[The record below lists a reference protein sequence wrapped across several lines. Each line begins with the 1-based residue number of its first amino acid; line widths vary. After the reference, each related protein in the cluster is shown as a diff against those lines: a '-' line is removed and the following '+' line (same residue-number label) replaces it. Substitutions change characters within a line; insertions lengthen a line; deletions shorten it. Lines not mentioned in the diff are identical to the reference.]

1 MLSRE
6 LPTANLS
13 TTLLSVAVVL
23 GTHRDVERE
32 GCRSRYHRGRAN
44 FHRMT
49 KNFPRIR
56 VLGAGLAGPEAA
68 LQAARRGCCVDL
80 YEMRPARSTEAHQTA
95 DFAELVCSN
104 SLKSESEY
112 TAPWLLKQEMRRAGS
127 VLLQAADASAV
138 PAGHA
143 LAVDRVE
150 FSRLVAEAI
159 AAEPR
164 ITVRREEVTALDPA
178 DGWTVIASGPLTSP
192 ALSAAIAALTGSEH
206 LAFYDSISPIVDA
219 ESIDMDRV
227 YMAARWD
234 KGTADYINCPMTA
247 EEYDR
252 FYDALV
258 TAESVQEKEWEKL
271 TYFEGCLPIEELARR
286 GRDTPR
292 FGPMKPVGLRDPR
305 TGKTPWAVVQLRC
318 ENLRADSYNLVGFQN
333 HLKFSEQARVLRLI
347 PGLEN
352 AKFLRYGQIHRNTYI
367 NAPTLLTET
376 LQLRDHLRILFAG
389 QISGVEGY
397 TESIATGMLAGL
409 YAAELAHGQ
418 QPEPVPRA
426 TGLGSL
432 VHYITH
438 ADPTRFQPANITFD
452 LLEPLGEDVRRKVRD
467 KRERHKMQCE
477 RSLAQFDVWWDRF
490 RGASHAS
497 CGVGQPAVLGLFI
510 LAMLL
515 SIATPRS
522 FAWGRDGHKI
532 INRVAMDSLPANTPA
547 FLRTPKA
554 LDEIGYLG
562 PEPDRWR
569 SAAEPEL
576 SSSASPEHFIDLEL
590 ADLVA
595 PDGLPTERYDF
606 LDDLNA
612 ANRLHPDLADRLTPQ
627 NVGML
632 PWQAEEDFERL
643 TVDMADYRQL
653 QRARADTYGA
663 EQAVL
668 YDIGCLGHY
677 VGDGSQPLHTTVNYN
692 GWVENEN
699 PERFSRQHG
708 IHSRFETEFVHN
720 NLQARDV
727 APLIPMA
734 RTLNA
739 PFQDF
744 LSYLRASHAQVIQVY
759 RFDKQSAF
767 DGHGTLA
774 SRTFTAE
781 RLAAGATMLRDMIY
795 TAWLDSGELR
805 TAPDG
810 P

>member
-1 MLSRE
+1 
-6 LPTANLS
+6 
-13 TTLLSVAVVL
+13 
-23 GTHRDVERE
+23 
-32 GCRSRYHRGRAN
+32 
-44 FHRMT
+44 MT
-49 KNFPRIR
+49 KNLPRIR

-80 YEMRPARSTEAHQTA
+80 YEMRPVRSTEAHQTA

-104 SLKSESEY
+104 SLKSESEH

-127 VLLQAADASAV
+127 VLLQAADAAAV

-159 AAEPR
+159 AAEPGV
-164 ITVRREEVTALDPA
+164 TVHREEVTSLDPA

-192 ALSAAIAALTGSEH
+192 ALSGAIAQLTGSEH

-219 ESIDMDRV
+219 ESIDMNRV

-234 KGTADYINCPMTA
+234 KGTADYINCPMTG

-367 NAPTLLTET
+367 NAPRLLTET
-376 LQLRDHLRILFAG
+376 LQLRDHPQILFAG

-409 YAAELAHGQ
+409 YAAALVRGQ
-418 QPEPVPRA
+418 QPEPIPRA

-438 ADPTRFQPANITFD
+438 ADPARFQPANITFD
-452 LLEPLGEDVRRKVRD
+452 LLEPLEEELRRKIRD
-467 KRERHKMQCE
+467 KRERHKLQCE
-477 RSLAQFDVWWDRF
+477 RSLAQFDAWWQRYCS
-490 RGASHAS
+490 RSLAASGS
-497 CGVGQPAVLGLFI
+497 GLPSVLGIFV
-510 LAMLL
+510 LAMFLCL
-515 SIATPRS
+515 AAPHS
-522 FAWGRDGHKI
+522 FGWGRDGHKI
-532 INRVAMDSLPANTPA
+532 INRVAMETLPANIPA
-547 FLRTPKA
+547 FLRTPQA
-554 LDEIGYLG
+554 LDEIEYLG

-569 SAAEPEL
+569 SSAEPEL
-576 SSSASPEHFIDLEL
+576 SVAGAPEHFLDLEL
-590 ADLVA
+590 ADLAA
-595 PDGLPTERYDF
+595 PNGLPTERYDF
-606 LDDLNA
+606 LDDLNEA
-612 ANRLHPDLADRLTPQ
+612 DRLHPDLAERLTPQ
-627 NVGML
+627 KVGLL
-632 PWQAEEDFERL
+632 PWHAEEDFERL
-643 TVDMADYRQL
+643 TVDMGDYRRL
-653 QRARADTYGA
+653 QEARAETYGA
-663 EQAVL
+663 EQAIL
-668 YDIGCLGHY
+668 YDIGCLGHF
-677 VGDGSQPLHTTVNYN
+677 VGDGSQPLHTTINYN
-692 GWVENEN
+692 GWVTIDN
-699 PERFSRQHG
+699 PEAFTRHHG
-708 IHSRFETEFVHN
+708 IHSQFETDFVSA
-720 NLQARDV
+720 NLRARDV
-727 APLIPMA
+727 ASLIPAA
-734 RTLNA
+734 RVLDA

-744 LSYLRASHAQVIQVY
+744 LLYLLTTHAQVAQVY
-759 RFDKQSAF
+759 RFDKQGGF
-767 DGHGTLA
+767 DGHGSAA
-774 SRTFTAE
+774 SRSFTAE

-795 TAWLDSGELR
+795 TAWIDSVRTKPDSGGL
-805 TAPDG
+805 
-810 P
+810 